1 MTLMF
6 NYHDLVWLNIDR
18 AQMNRAVF
26 AALRP
31 GGSTTHLS
39 AIDKMARGH
48 MLADT
53 VAIVSTLD
61 IVFGEIDR

>member
-1 MTLMF
+1 MK
-6 NYHDLVWLNIDR
+6 
-18 AQMNRAVF
+18 
-26 AALRP
+26 LRSP
-31 GGSTTHLS
+31 AFTHLS
-39 AIDKMARGH
+39 SIDRMARGH